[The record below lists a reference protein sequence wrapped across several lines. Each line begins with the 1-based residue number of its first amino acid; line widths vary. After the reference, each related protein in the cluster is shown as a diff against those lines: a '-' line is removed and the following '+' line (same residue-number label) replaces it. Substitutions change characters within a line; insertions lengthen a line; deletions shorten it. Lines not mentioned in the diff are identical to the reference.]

1 MEIAKRFNEEHLVWA
16 VGGSLMLYLNGIVS
30 DFEDIDVFVSVEHA
44 PIAQSILESLGSK
57 QLTTYSDQFQ
67 TVVYETYR
75 INSVSVDL
83 MAGFK
88 IVHEKT
94 IHDCSLTKKSLIDFT
109 YFNQHILPLWNVNT
123 LTDNFYSYID
133 WAYETGD
140 LYPSD
145 ECNLSLLYHQ
155 ICPPNSLCNCSSV
168 SNLFWY
174 TNSNF
179 KLLKFASAT
188 ALS

>member
-1 MEIAKRFNEEHLVWA
+1 MINKLQLDYKPVQLILA
-16 VGGSLMLYLNGIVS
+16 VNYEYIIS
-30 DFEDIDVFVSVEHA
+30 DCDPEV
-44 PIAQSILESLGSK
+44 
-57 QLTTYSDQFQ
+57 
-67 TVVYETYR
+67 
-75 INSVSVDL
+75 
-83 MAGFK
+83 
-88 IVHEKT
+88 
-94 IHDCSLTKKSLIDFT
+94 
-109 YFNQHILPLWNVNT
+109 WNVNT
-123 LTDNFYSYID
+123 LTDNFYS

-140 LYPSD
+140 LYSND

-155 ICPPNSLCNCSSV
+155 IYSPNSLCNCSSV

>member
-1 MEIAKRFNEEHLVWA
+1 
-16 VGGSLMLYLNGIVS
+16 MLIYLLYYTIS
-30 DFEDIDVFVSVEHA
+30 C
-44 PIAQSILESLGSK
+44 
-57 QLTTYSDQFQ
+57 TYYLYKPMDG
-67 TVVYETYR
+67 
-75 INSVSVDL
+75 L
-83 MAGFK
+83 HWMG
-88 IVHEKT
+88 
-94 IHDCSLTKKSLIDFT
+94 
-109 YFNQHILPLWNVNT
+109 WNVNT
-123 LTDNFYSYID
+123 LTGNFYSYID

-155 ICPPNSLCNCSSV
+155 ICPPNSLSNSSNV